1 LDIEK
6 LVHNISNLA
15 SLPDVC
21 LRANELLEDPK
32 ASAAEVGDVLSF
44 DPGLTARLL
53 KIVNSA
59 IYGFPSRI
67 ETVDRAITIIGTK
80 DLRALVL
87 ATAAVEAFSKIPAD
101 LVDMDAF
108 WFHSVFTGLAAK
120 QLANESGMAGAE
132 TIFVTGLLHDVGK
145 LVMYHELPKQSRQ
158 ILEQC
163 LNDKHRQYQLEQSS
177 LGFSHADVGAALLRA
192 WKLPESLC
200 MPVKYHHEPSS
211 SDSFQ
216 QEAALLHIA
225 NGIANSVEPGLRGE
239 EEISRESLHVEPS
252 SWGKAGVSPDL
263 IESTVSE
270 VNIQSFELLEII
282 APGATS
288 IF

>member
-1 LDIEK
+1 MDIEK
-6 LVHNISNLA
+6 LVQNISNLV
-15 SLPDVC
+15 SLPDAC

-32 ASAAEVGDVLSF
+32 ASASEVGEVLSY

-87 ATAAVEAFSKIPAD
+87 ATAAVEAFNKIPAD
-101 LVDMDAF
+101 LVDMDVF
-108 WFHSVFTGLAAK
+108 WFHSVFTGLTAK
-120 QLANESGMAGAE
+120 QLARESGMAGAE
-132 TIFVTGLLHDVGK
+132 TFFVTGLLHDVGK
-145 LVMYHELPKQSRQ
+145 LVMYHELPMQSQQ

-163 LNDKHRQYQLEQSS
+163 LNAKHQQYQLEISS

-200 MPVKYHHEPSS
+200 MPVEHHHEPSGGG
-211 SDSFQ
+211 SFQ
-216 QEAALLHIA
+216 QEAALVHIA
-225 NGIANSVEPGLRGE
+225 NGIANT
-239 EEISRESLHVEPS
+239 VEPS
-252 SWGKAGVSPDL
+252 HREEEEANRESPRIETSAWEKVGVSPDL

-282 APGATS
+282 APGSSS